1 MNKIDQEKYQRYAQ
15 IEEAKN
21 IANEME
27 NSQYFGNVSYIEA
40 DKALDF
46 LKAHTDDN
54 QFEREAA
61 TSAIIKAITFLED
74 FEKTLKIKMNE
85 GIAEDKRKA
94 EIAKKASTQA
104 RKIFNKKIEPAFKVI
119 LEEIEN
125 LNAIQ
130 EYSSYWLR
138 GDFEKLV
145 NQVKQS
151 TKLY

>member
-1 MNKIDQEKYQRYAQ
+1 MNKINQEKYERYAQ

-27 NSQYFGNVSYIEA
+27 NSQYLGNMSYTEA
-40 DKALDF
+40 DKALAF

-54 QFEREAA
+54 QFEREA
-61 TSAIIKAITFLED
+61 TTGAIIKAITFLED

-94 EIAKKASTQA
+94 EIAKKASAQA
-104 RKIFNKKIEPAFKVI
+104 QKLFAKKIEPAFKVI

-130 EYSSYWLR
+130 GYSSYWLR

-151 TKLY
+151 TNLY